1 MTQTYRFNPMESNY
15 RNGPAAQGH
24 PYNCFLRGWPTGHNN
39 PQFLMKF
46 SVFSKKKGD

>member
-1 MTQTYRFNPMESNY
+1 MESNY

-24 PYNCFLRGWPTGHNN
+24 PYSYFLRGWPAGHNN

-46 SVFSKKKGD
+46 SVFSKNNGE